1 MDYARFVRLRRPVWE
16 AFERQLAASSRR
28 PSHADLEETALRYR
42 QVLHDHALAAARYP
56 GTAAAQ
62 RLRALAV
69 QGTHR
74 LIRDGR
80 EIRGISKGRGL
91 VRFFTRTFPA
101 LFRLH
106 LPLMGV
112 ATALFL
118 LAILWGLAITA
129 LQPSLGTAILG
140 PAAVAG
146 LEEGR
151 LWTESLVTTTP
162 PSVSSSGIATNNVSV
177 ALTAWIGGLLAGL
190 GPLYVLVSNGL
201 LLGSVLGLTLHYS
214 MGGELL
220 EFISAHGFLELTL
233 ILVAS
238 AAGLALGRA
247 MVTAGDRPRSLALR
261 DAGRDSLR
269 LLLGCLPWFVLLA
282 VVEVFVSPRPELPVS
297 LKLVLGLSLETA
309 FLALALYPH
318 GSSSRDAQ

>member
-16 AFERQLAASSRR
+16 AFERQLAASGRR

-62 RLRALAV
+62 RLRSLAV
-69 QGTHR
+69 EGTHR

-80 EIRGISKGRGL
+80 NGREDDGL

-106 LPLMGV
+106 LPLIGV
-112 ATALFL
+112 AAALFL
-118 LAILWGLAITA
+118 LSIFWGLAITA
-129 LQPSLGTAILG
+129 FRPSLGTAILG

-162 PSVSSSGIATNNVSV
+162 PSVSSSSIATNNVSV

-190 GPLYVLVSNGL
+190 GPLYVLVTNGL

-233 ILVAS
+233 IVVAS
-238 AAGLALGRA
+238 AAGLGVGRA
-247 MVTAGDRPRSLALR
+247 MVAAGDRPRSLALR
-261 DAGRDSLR
+261 DAGRDSLK

-282 VVEVFVSPRPELPVS
+282 AVEVFVSPRPELPVS

-318 GSSSRDAQ
+318 RQATRDSQ